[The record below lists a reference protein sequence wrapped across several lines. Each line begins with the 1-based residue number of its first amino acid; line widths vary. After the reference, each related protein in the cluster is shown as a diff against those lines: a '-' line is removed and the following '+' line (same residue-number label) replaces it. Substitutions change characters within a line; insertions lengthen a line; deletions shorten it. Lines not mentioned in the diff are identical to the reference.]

1 MNFHRAW
8 NDNDDW
14 RFAPS
19 RRSIDK
25 CVTDADDLYSFLSN
39 KGSELRT
46 VNWNQITA
54 LRNDMCNYL
63 QSEDYRHHSLGKL
76 RSMPLSGIFQAVQYI
91 DRSGINTS
99 RSNDGIPIDPDSVG
113 LMTGLTSFDLSLLLR
128 ILIGHELF
136 SFKGACQ
143 AMLDETLVVQA
154 FLEEIAF
161 IIQHWSEDKIQRQ
174 IVFDQS
180 LTIVHYSTVIGE
192 IIVQGIHNRKMI
204 IVISALRMLGGT
216 DLDSFRLGRVLQ
228 RIARGENA
236 TEGIMLCLTSTQFM
250 KQVSLHGDVLHPL
263 IQFTTWACT
272 NDFPVIVELLVHVF
286 KLPFLMNHSH
296 APPAGC
302 FSKYSD
308 RVLSALLQSDDSP
321 SIQALRRLRSS
332 YQYAV
337 NVESSPYFSI
347 DFEHTDF
354 TADQQASA
362 LRRLLSALVMVHLG
376 DMTIEVWR
384 QHFNHHCQT
393 LPGKAADLMW
403 VNSQQKLSKQKF
415 QRLDRW
421 LQQFESQGPF
431 SLGLGVWA
439 DLEQNHL
446 IENAD
451 PFGAIHQGMSELV
464 RSRIPVRAMD
474 VAFIQAFLDQIDC
487 PEWMLA
493 YFVQRLVLHQ
503 HKDLLTM
510 VLSRPYLKTRL
521 VAILSCQRFQQW
533 YTTDVVQ
540 SDNPLWCTVEKF
552 LHPRRSMNDIFHY
565 MNRRILE
572 RES

>member
-1 MNFHRAW
+1 M
-8 NDNDDW
+8 
-14 RFAPS
+14 
-19 RRSIDK
+19 
-25 CVTDADDLYSFLSN
+25 
-39 KGSELRT
+39 
-46 VNWNQITA
+46 NWNQITA
-54 LRNDMCNYL
+54 LRNDMCNYI
-63 QSEDYRHHSLGKL
+63 QFEDFRHHSLGKL

-91 DRSGINTS
+91 DRSA
-99 RSNDGIPIDPDSVG
+99 RSNDGMNPIDPVPVV
-113 LMTGLTSFDLSLLLR
+113 LQLTGLTSLDLSLFLR

-136 SFKGACQ
+136 SFKVACQ
-143 AMLDETLVVQA
+143 AYLDETLMVQA

-180 LTIVHYSTVIGE
+180 LTIAHYSTVIEE

-204 IVISALRMLGGT
+204 IVISALRMLEDT
-216 DLDSFRLGRVLQ
+216 DLDSFWLGRVLQ

-286 KLPFLMNHSH
+286 KLPFLINHSH
-296 APPAGC
+296 APASC

-308 RVLSALLQSDDSP
+308 RVLSALLQSDDPP

-362 LRRLLSALVMVHLG
+362 LRRLHSALVMVHLG

-393 LPGKAADLMW
+393 LPGKAADLLW
-403 VNSQQKLSKQKF
+403 VNSQQKLSRQEF
-415 QRLDRW
+415 RRLDRW

-431 SLGLGVWA
+431 SLGLDVWA

-446 IENAD
+446 IENVD
-451 PFGAIHQGMSELV
+451 PFGAIYQGMSELV
-464 RSRIPVRAMD
+464 RSRMPVRAMD
-474 VAFIQAFLDQIDC
+474 LAFIQAFLDHIDC

-493 YFVQRLVLHQ
+493 EFVKGLVLHQ

-533 YTTDVVQ
+533 YTV
-540 SDNPLWCTVEKF
+540 DNPIWYTVKKF
-552 LHPRRSMNDIFHY
+552 LHPQEMTISYPQGIGITFS
-565 MNRRILE
+565 IT
-572 RES
+572 